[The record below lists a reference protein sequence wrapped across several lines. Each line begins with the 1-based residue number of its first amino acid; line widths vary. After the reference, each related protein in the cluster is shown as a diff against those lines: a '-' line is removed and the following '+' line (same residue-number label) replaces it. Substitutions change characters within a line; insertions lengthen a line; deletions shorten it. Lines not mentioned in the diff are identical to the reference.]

1 MVVVVCVSAC
11 VRVASTA
18 ARLDSGRADNWNR
31 GGVDSNQ
38 NGIER
43 PIAGVTAFDRVVDE
57 APDCQAEK
65 KVGSRML
72 GPRDGRA
79 VEKGQGQ

>member
-1 MVVVVCVSAC
+1 MVCVSAC

-18 ARLDSGRADNWNR
+18 ARLGCGRADNWNR
-31 GGVDSNQ
+31 GGFGSNQ

-43 PIAGVTAFDRVVDE
+43 PIASVTAFDRVVDE

-65 KVGSRML
+65 KKSARGML